1 MKKNLLFL
9 LLALFLTTT
18 TFAQSKADK
27 SQKDNPVAQLIS
39 KKNIS
44 VFPNPAANFI
54 SLSDSDDVRQLVV
67 FNVVGR
73 KMKSFM
79 VTEGEKYNIAE
90 LPKGMYLIQILG
102 FDNKVITTQRLS
114 KR

>member
-1 MKKNLLFL
+1 MKKNLLFIL
-9 LLALFLTTT
+9 LSLFLTTA
-18 TFAQSKADK
+18 TFAQ
-27 SQKDNPVAQLIS
+27 DNTDEPVAQLTS

-44 VFPNPAANFI
+44 VFPNPAI
-54 SLSDSDDVRQLVV
+54 DYIGLSDSDDVRQLIV

-79 VTEGEKYNIAE
+79 VSEGEKYNIAE
-90 LPKGMYLIQILG
+90 LPKGMYLIQIL
-102 FDNKVITTQRLS
+102 DHDYKIITTQRLS

>member
-1 MKKNLLFL
+1 MKKNLLLIL
-9 LLALFLTTT
+9 LSFFLTGAA
-18 TFAQSKADK
+18 FAQSN
-27 SQKDNPVAQLIS
+27 SGGQVAQLTS

-44 VFPNPAANFI
+44 VFPNPAINFI
-54 SLSDSDDVRQLVV
+54 GLSETEDVKQLIV

-79 VTEGEKYNIAE
+79 VSEGEKYSIAE
-90 LPKGMYLIQILG
+90 LPKGMYLVQILG
-102 FDNKVITTQRLS
+102 YDNKIITTQRLS

>member
-1 MKKNLLFL
+1 MKKNLLFIL
-9 LLALFLTTT
+9 LSFFLITAVS
-18 TFAQSKADK
+18 AQSNGTSPA
-27 SQKDNPVAQLIS
+27 AQLTS

-44 VFPNPAANFI
+44 IFPNPAADFI
-54 SLSDSDDVRQLVV
+54 GLSDTKDVKQLIV

-79 VTEGEKYNIAE
+79 VSEGEKYNISE
-90 LPKGMYLIQILG
+90 LPRGMYLVQIINHE
-102 FDNKVITTQRLS
+102 NKIITTQRLS

>member
-1 MKKNLLFL
+1 MKKNLLFIL
-9 LLALFLTTT
+9 LSLILVTAVS
-18 TFAQSKADK
+18 AQSNDA
-27 SQKDNPVAQLIS
+27 NPVAHFTS

-44 VFPNPAANFI
+44 IFPNPATDFI
-54 SLSDSDDVRQLVV
+54 SLSDAKDVKQLIV

-79 VTEGEKYNIAE
+79 VNEGEKYNISE
-90 LPKGMYLIQILG
+90 LPRGKYLVQIINHE
-102 FDNKVITTQRLS
+102 NKIITTQRLS

>member
-1 MKKNLLFL
+1 MKKNLLFI
-9 LLALFLTTT
+9 LLALFLTSAA
-18 TFAQSKADK
+18 FAQS
-27 SQKDNPVAQLIS
+27 NTEEPVAKLAS
-39 KKNIS
+39 KKSIS
-44 VFPNPAANFI
+44 VFPNPAINFI
-54 SLSDSDDVRQLVV
+54 GLSNSDDVNQLIV

-79 VTEGEKYNIAE
+79 VSDGEKYNIAE

-102 FDNKVITTQRLS
+102 HDKKIITTQRLS

>member
-9 LLALFLTTT
+9 LLSLFFTTT
-18 TFAQSKADK
+18 IFAQEKGNDQQNSAL
-27 SQKDNPVAQLIS
+27 VASLYS

-44 VFPNPAANFI
+44 VFPNPAVNFI
-54 SLSDSDDVRQLVV
+54 GLSDSENVKQLIV

-79 VTEGEKYNIAE
+79 VSDGEKYDISE
-90 LPKGMYLIQILG
+90 LPRGMYLIQIL
-102 FDNKVITTQRLS
+102 DYNQKIITTQRLN